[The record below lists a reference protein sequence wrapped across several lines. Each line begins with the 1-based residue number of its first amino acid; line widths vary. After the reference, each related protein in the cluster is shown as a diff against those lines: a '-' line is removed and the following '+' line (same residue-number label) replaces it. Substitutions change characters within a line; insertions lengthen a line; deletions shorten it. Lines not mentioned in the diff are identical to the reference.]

1 MMEVISVKK
10 LWYVPFV
17 LMLMLSLV
25 GCNTDNTSDNTS
37 ETSDNVN
44 ETTEVIEEDLEEV
57 QEKSLRQDDNAN
69 NNNSTSDPQMQDE
82 TEGNTGDNSE
92 QQPPV
97 TNDVGGQGITDEGQN
112 NDANNEAD

>member
-1 MMEVISVKK
+1 MKK

-25 GCNTDNTSDNTS
+25 GCNTDNTSQ
-37 ETSDNVN
+37 TSDNVN

-57 QEKSLRQDDNAN
+57 QEESLRQNDNAN
-69 NNNSTSDPQMQDE
+69 NNNSTSDTQLQNEP
-82 TEGNTGDNSE
+82 EGNTGDNSE

>member
-1 MMEVISVKK
+1 MRK
-10 LWYVPFV
+10 LCYVPFL
-17 LMLMLSLV
+17 LMLMLALV
-25 GCNTDNTSDNTS
+25 GCNTDSDNAS

-57 QEKSLRQDDNAN
+57 QEKSLRQNDDTN
-69 NNNSTSDPQMQDE
+69 NNTSTDSQLENEPQ
-82 TEGNTGDNSE
+82 GNTGPNSE

>member
-1 MMEVISVKK
+1 MKK
-10 LWYVPFV
+10 LCYVPLV

-25 GCNTDNTSDNTS
+25 GCNTDNTSQ
-37 ETSDNVN
+37 TSDNVN
-44 ETTEVIEEDLEEV
+44 ETTEVIEGDLEEV
-57 QEKSLRQDDNAN
+57 QEESLRQNDNAN
-69 NNNSTSDPQMQDE
+69 NNNSTSDTQLQNEP
-82 TEGNTGDNSE
+82 EGNTGDNSK

>member
-1 MMEVISVKK
+1 MKK
-10 LWYVPFV
+10 FWYAPFL

-25 GCNTDNTSDNTS
+25 GCNTDNAS

-57 QEKSLRQDDNAN
+57 QENSLRQNDNTN
-69 NNNSTSDPQMQDE
+69 NNTSTDTQLENEP
-82 TEGNTGDNSE
+82 EGNTGENSE